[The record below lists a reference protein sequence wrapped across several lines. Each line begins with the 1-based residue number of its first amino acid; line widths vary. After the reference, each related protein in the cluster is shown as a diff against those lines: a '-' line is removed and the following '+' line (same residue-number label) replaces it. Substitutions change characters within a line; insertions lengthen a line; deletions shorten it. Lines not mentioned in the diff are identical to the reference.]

1 MKGLLIKDMY
11 TLRHYALWY
20 LIYCLVFMLLAVLLE
35 NPAFITGLAVFL
47 PLSAVSATVTAD
59 RKDNWTE
66 YALACGQSPLTIA
79 AQKMI
84 VATALSLIT
93 TALWA
98 LSYFIVFRS
107 FDNPAE
113 LCLTAA
119 LSFVTVALALPLSYK
134 LGVERSRLI
143 LGIIMLV
150 LLIACVALFTAVG
163 DGLSDV
169 HPLLFS
175 VLTAAGAASCVPSLF
190 ITASVIR
197 PDKSSPHKD

>member
-35 NPAFITGLAVFL
+35 NPAFVTGLAVLL
-47 PLSAVSATVTAD
+47 PLSALSATVTAD

-66 YALACGQSPLTIA
+66 YALACGQSPFAIA
-79 AQKMI
+79 AEKLI
-84 VATALSLIT
+84 IALTLSLIT

-98 LSYFIVFRS
+98 LSYFLAFRT
-107 FDNPAE
+107 FDDPAE
-113 LCLTAA
+113 LCITAA
-119 LSFVTVALALPLSYK
+119 LSFATVALSLPLSYK
-134 LGVERSRLI
+134 LGVERCRLV

-150 LLIACVALFTAVG
+150 LMVACVALLTAAG
-163 DGLSDV
+163 NGLSDAS
-169 HPLLFS
+169 PLLFS
-175 VLTAAGAASCVPSLF
+175 ALTVISVATCVPSLF

-197 PDKSSPHKD
+197 PDKSLSP